1 MTEPKPVILLNIAE
15 TVPVLEGLNLY
26 AIEAGNTDAKKM
38 DDHESCFRFY
48 VTATNTKT
56 GERTKERFALHGR
69 LQSRKGVGIDHKFVV
84 DKIVTTVKEYL
95 AKSDMMITDDLP
107 MGPTMTQAIWRHT
120 FGSGYRVADFANG
133 VGVFAQPIETNF
145 QILDGDIE
153 ALDAMDGNFTLA
165 VASDSLVKFY
175 LGEEPPVWGYKH
187 EERTAWR
194 PHKKKVTPGIISAC
208 LEHFVEHA
216 DPGHKELQAF
226 PSDRFEDLKSYVL
239 SKRAVK
245 EDVIDAAPEPVQV
258 EQQPVD
264 LSAPEKPGLLKRLAS
279 TIGMGAAQG

>member
-15 TVPVLEGLNLY
+15 TVQVLEGLNLY
-26 AIEAGNTDAKKM
+26 AIEAGNAGAVKM
-38 DDHESCFRFY
+38 EDHESCFRFY
-48 VTATNTKT
+48 VTATNTNT

-84 DKIVTTVKEYL
+84 DKIVATVKDYL
-95 AKSDMMITDDLP
+95 AKSDMKITDDLP

-133 VGVFAQPIETNF
+133 VGVFAQPMETNF
-145 QILDGDIE
+145 EILTGDIDNLE
-153 ALDAMDGNFTLA
+153 AMDGNFTLA
-165 VASDSLVKFY
+165 VASDKVVKFY

-187 EERTAWR
+187 EEKTAWR

-208 LEHFVEHA
+208 LDHFTAHA
-216 DPGHKELQAF
+216 DPDHSELQAF
-226 PSDRFEDLKSYVL
+226 PSDRFEDLKAFVL
-239 SKRAVK
+239 AKRAVR
-245 EDVIDAAPEPVQV
+245 EDKVDEVKPVAVQPEVVEAAV
-258 EQQPVD
+258 
-264 LSAPEKPGLLKRLAS
+264 PEKPGLLKRLVS